1 MANITEPQLTYRVA
15 GGSPLTHD
23 QMNNNFRSLVY
34 SSSVSPDGEQLRL
47 HYDIVGGYCDTIN
60 LNGGSGGLSVTPNT
74 AYQIVTTTGT
84 AGSLQSEGNFKFDGS
99 LLTLAGTFSINDGEE
114 NIIIG
119 ASAGGSIASGENTI
133 IGHQAGNSLTSGVY
147 NTVLGHTAFIA
158 GTTATRTVALG
169 NSSLESLVTGLCNVG
184 IGYLA
189 GSNLANGSGNI
200 YIGDSAGPTSAVDQS
215 NKLYINNSESD
226 TPLILGDFSTGQ
238 VTFNSQV
245 SASVF
250 SGSYYGDGSNLTGVT
265 ATAEWDGSIDGD
277 VSITGSLIVSGTNV
291 TVDFTNVESISG
303 SLFSGSF
310 VGDGSLLTGVQAEA
324 FPYTGS
330 AIISGSLLVENST
343 ILSGSTTVSGSFT
356 VHGPSDLNGEVTADR
371 NIVIR
376 NGNTSGFTD
385 SNIGIGSRALL
396 FGGTRTYSSGNVVYS
411 TANIAIGYSALSGRR
426 YSSFS
431 NSTGRYDSNSSTN
444 FTYNTAIGYYS
455 QGSSCIIGT
464 ANTSLGTFALF
475 NGGIGYNTAIGAF
488 AIMSCNRRSQHS
500 SGVGYSSLR
509 YIDCGIGNTAFG
521 SYSLNSLNNGSQN
534 LAVGYQALRNL
545 KANTT
550 GTGNTIQYS
559 NLPVNNTGIGTSA
572 GICSTNGSGN
582 VYIGACAGPSIQ
594 TVESNKLYINN
605 AASANPLILG
615 DFSTGH
621 VTINSTV
628 SASIF
633 SGSFIGN
640 GSGLTGVTGEW
651 DGSRNGDGE
660 ITGSFTVSG
669 SDVTVDFTNTLAISG
684 STFSGSFVGDGSG
697 LTGVTVGE
705 WDGSRNGDANITGS
719 LIVSGALDVSSTITL
734 GSTGYPG
741 SPGVELIHFH
751 SSSLS
756 GTHTIFDFTIG
767 GNGYTGFKAD
777 YTLNT
782 ETEDEK
788 KVGTL
793 LGAWDQA
800 GGETLNDAHT
810 VASGNILG
818 TSFSI
823 DSNGSNALL
832 KLDASTGT
840 YNVNM
845 LITAFKRQV

>member
-15 GGSPLTHD
+15 GGNPLTHD

-47 HYDIVGGYCDTIN
+47 HYDIVGGYCHCIP

-74 AYQIVTTTGT
+74 VCQIVTTTGT
-84 AGSLQSEGNFKFDGS
+84 AGSLQSESDFKFGNN
-99 LLTLAGTFSINDGEE
+99 LLDLTGTFSINDGEE

-119 ASAGGSIASGENTI
+119 ASAGGDVPSGRNTSIGIN
-133 IGHQAGNSLTSGVY
+133 AGNAISNGLY
-147 NTVLGHTAFIA
+147 NTAVGYGALLKA
-158 GTTATRTVALG
+158 TTSQKSVGIGYGALSNLITG
-169 NSSLESLVTGLCNVG
+169 NCNVG
-184 IGYLA
+184 IGNSVGA
-189 GSNLANGSGNI
+189 KVEGGDSNVL
-200 YIGDSAGPTSAVDQS
+200 IGESAGPTAVGSIS

-226 TPLILGDFSTGQ
+226 TPLILGDFSTQ
-238 VTFNSQV
+238 QIT
-245 SASVF
+245 F
-250 SGSYYGDGSNLTGVT
+250 SGGVTGSSFTGSFVGDGSGLTGVT

-277 VSITGSLIVSGTNV
+277 VSITGSLIVSGSDV

-303 SLFSGSF
+303 SIFSGSF
-310 VGDGSLLTGVQAEA
+310 VGDGSLLTGVQAET

-330 AIISGSLLVENST
+330 AIISGSLLVEDST

-356 VHGPSDLNGEVTADR
+356 VHGPSDLNGEVIADR

-376 NGNTSGFTD
+376 NGNTDGFTPL
-385 SNIGIGSRALL
+385 NIGIGERALQ
-396 FGGTRTYSSGNVVYS
+396 FGGTRTFSSGAVVYS
-411 TANIAIGYSALSGRR
+411 TANIAIGSNALGGRR
-426 YSSFS
+426 YDTFS
-431 NSTGRYDSNSSTN
+431 NSSGMYDSNSSRD
-444 FTYNTAIGYYS
+444 FCFNTAIGFYS
-455 QGSSCIIGT
+455 QASSCIVGIS
-464 ANTSLGTFALF
+464 NTSLGSYALYK
-475 NGGIGYNTAIGAF
+475 GGIGYNTAIGAF

-521 SYSLNSLNNGSQN
+521 SFSLNSLNNGSQN
-534 LAVGYQALRNL
+534 LAVGFQALRYL

-572 GICSTNGSGN
+572 GICSRNGSGN

-594 TVESNKLYINN
+594 TEESNKLYINN

-621 VTINSTV
+621 VTIHSTV
-628 SASIF
+628 SASVF

-640 GSGLTGVTGEW
+640 GSGLTDIEW

-697 LTGVTVGE
+697 LTGITAGE
-705 WDGSRNGDANITGS
+705 WDGTRNGDAEITGS
-719 LIVSGALDVSSTITL
+719 LIVSGALDVSNTITL

-782 ETEDEK
+782 ESEDEK

-793 LGAWDQA
+793 LGAWDQSTGA
-800 GGETLNDAHT
+800 TINDAHT
-810 VASGNILG
+810 VATGNILG

-823 DSNGSNALL
+823 DSDGSNALL

>member
-1 MANITEPQLTYRVA
+1 MATPGITYRSQT
-15 GGSPLTHD
+15 GNTPLTHT
-23 QMNNNFRSLVY
+23 QMDNNFRSLVY
-34 SSSVSPDGEQLRL
+34 SSSIHDNGDYLRL
-47 HYDIVGGYCDTIN
+47 HYDVQGGHYDEIA
-60 LNGGSGGLSVTPNT
+60 LNAGSGGITVNGNVDNRILT
-74 AYQIVTTTGT
+74 ATGN
-84 AGSLQSEGNFKFDGS
+84 ADIQGENNFTFDGS
-99 LLTLAGTFSINDGEE
+99 ALTLTGTFSINDGEE

-119 ASAGGSIASGENTI
+119 ASAGGSITSGENTI
-133 IGHQAGNSLTSGVY
+133 IGHQAGLDLTSGIY
-147 NTVLGHTAFIA
+147 NTVLGHTALVSA
-158 GTTATRTVALG
+158 TTATRTVALG
-169 NSSLESLVTGLCNVG
+169 NSSLESLVTGVCNVG

-200 YIGDSAGPTSAVDQS
+200 YIGDSAGPTTAVEQY
-215 NKLYINNSESD
+215 NKLYINNSVSD
-226 TPLILGDFSTGQ
+226 TPLILGDFSTGH
-238 VTFNSQV
+238 VTINSTV

-277 VSITGSLIVSGTNV
+277 VSITGSLIVSGSDV

-303 SLFSGSF
+303 SIFSGSF
-310 VGDGSLLTGVQAEA
+310 VGDGSLLTGITAEA

-356 VHGPSDLNGEVTADR
+356 VHGPSDLNGVVTADQ
-371 NIVIR
+371 NITIT
-376 NGNTSGFTD
+376 NGNTDGFNSTNTGVGRD
-385 SNIGIGSRALL
+385 TLLNGGIQTLANGIVRYSCQNVAL
-396 FGGTRTYSSGNVVYS
+396 GHYT
-411 TANIAIGYSALSGRR
+411 LSGKRF
-426 YSSFS
+426 SS
-431 NSTGRYDSNSSTN
+431 YDNTAGTYNQDTSTN
-444 FTYNTAIGYYS
+444 FCNNTAIGYQS
-455 QGSSCIIGT
+455 QQINIGNS
-464 ANTSLGTFALF
+464 NTSLGYKALF
-475 NGGIGYNTAIGAF
+475 YGGIGSNVAIGAQAMLGPNRRGIRNTAVGTLSLHIIDCGYDNTALGVYSLKKLNKGNRNVSIGACSLYNIKATTTGTGATIQYDDVPGYNTAVGA
-488 AIMSCNRRSQHS
+488 
-500 SGVGYSSLR
+500 
-509 YIDCGIGNTAFG
+509 
-521 SYSLNSLNNGSQN
+521 
-534 LAVGYQALRNL
+534 
-545 KANTT
+545 
-550 GTGNTIQYS
+550 
-559 NLPVNNTGIGTSA
+559 SA
-572 GICSTNGSGN
+572 GFNNTNGSYN
-582 VYIGACAGPSIQ
+582 VYIGHLAGPSSP
-594 TVESNKLYINN
+594 TSETAKLYINYT
-605 AASANPLILG
+605 SGTPLIGG
-615 DFSTGH
+615 DFSTRV
-621 VTINSTV
+621 VTIDNCLKV
-628 SASIF
+628 AQA

-669 SDVTVDFTNTLAISG
+669 SDVTVDFTNTLSISG

-697 LTGVTVGE
+697 LTGITAGE
-705 WDGSRNGDANITGS
+705 WDGTRNGDANITGS

-756 GTHTIFDFTIG
+756 GTHTIFDFAIG
-767 GNGYTGFKAD
+767 GSGYTGFKAD

-782 ETEDEK
+782 ESEDEK

-793 LGAWDQA
+793 LGAWDQSS
-800 GGETLNDAHT
+800 GTTINDSHT
-810 VASGNILG
+810 TATGNILG

-823 DSNGSNALL
+823 DSDGSNALL

>member
-47 HYDIVGGYCDTIN
+47 HYDIVGGYCHCIP

-74 AYQIVTTTGT
+74 VCQIVTTTGT
-84 AGSLQSEGNFKFDGS
+84 AGSLQSESDFKFGNN
-99 LLTLAGTFSINDGEE
+99 LLDLTGTFSINDGEE

-133 IGHQAGNSLTSGVY
+133 IGHQAGCSHTSGLL
-147 NTVLGHTAFIA
+147 NTVLGHTALVSA
-158 GTTATRTVALG
+158 TTATRTVALG
-169 NSSLESLVTGLCNVG
+169 NSSLESLVIGLCNVG

-189 GSNLANGSGNI
+189 GRNLANGSGNI
-200 YIGDSAGPTSAVDQS
+200 YIGDSAGPASAVDQC

-226 TPLILGDFSTGQ
+226 TPLILGDFSTQ
-238 VTFNSQV
+238 QIT
-245 SASVF
+245 F
-250 SGSYYGDGSNLTGVT
+250 SGGVTGSSFTGSFVGDGSGLTGVT

-277 VSITGSLIVSGTNV
+277 VSITGSLIVSGSDV

-303 SLFSGSF
+303 SIFSGSF
-310 VGDGSLLTGVQAEA
+310 VGDGSLLTGITAEA

-356 VHGPSDLNGEVTADR
+356 VHGPSDLNGVVTADR
-371 NIVIR
+371 NIEIR
-376 NGNTSGFTD
+376 NGNTDGFDSTNTGVGRSTLLNGGIQTLSNGTVRYSCQNVALGHYTLSGKRFSSYDNIAGTYD
-385 SNIGIGSRALL
+385 QNTSTNFCNNTAIGYQSQQINIGNSNTSLGHKALYYGGIGS
-396 FGGTRTYSSGNVVYS
+396 NV
-411 TANIAIGYSALSGRR
+411 AIGAQAMLGPNRRGLRNTAVGTLSLTAIDCGYDNTALGMCSLRSLNKGHRNV
-426 YSSFS
+426 SIGS
-431 NSTGRYDSNSSTN
+431 NSLYNIKATTTGTGATIQYTN
-444 FTYNTAIGYYS
+444 LPEYNTAIGHE
-455 QGSSCIIGT
+455 
-464 ANTSLGTFALF
+464 A
-475 NGGIGYNTAIGAF
+475 GY
-488 AIMSCNRRSQHS
+488 
-500 SGVGYSSLR
+500 
-509 YIDCGIGNTAFG
+509 
-521 SYSLNSLNNGSQN
+521 
-534 LAVGYQALRNL
+534 RN
-545 KANTT
+545 
-550 GTGNTIQYS
+550 
-559 NLPVNNTGIGTSA
+559 
-572 GICSTNGSGN
+572 TNGSFN
-582 VYIGACAGPSIQ
+582 VYIGHQAGPSSL
-594 TVESNKLYINN
+594 TSENAKLYINYT
-605 AASANPLILG
+605 SGTPLIGG
-615 DFSTGH
+615 DFDSRV
-621 VTINSTV
+621 VTIDNCLKV
-628 SASIF
+628 AEA

-697 LTGVTVGE
+697 LTGITAGE
-705 WDGSRNGDANITGS
+705 WDGTRNGDAEITGS
-719 LIVSGALDVSSTITL
+719 LIVSGALDVSNTLTL

-756 GTHTIFDFTIG
+756 GTHTIFDFVIG

-782 ETEDEK
+782 ESEDEK

-793 LGAWDQA
+793 LGAWDQSSGA
-800 GGETLNDAHT
+800 TINDAHT
-810 VASGNILG
+810 VATGNILE

-823 DSNGSNALL
+823 DSDGSNALL

>member
-1 MANITEPQLTYRVA
+1 MANITEPQLTYRES
-15 GGSPLTHD
+15 GGSALTHD

-47 HYDIVGGYCDTIN
+47 HYDIVGGYCHTIA

-74 AYQIVTTTGT
+74 AYQIVTTTGI
-84 AGSLQSEGNFKFDGS
+84 AGSLQSESDFKFDGS
-99 LLTLAGTFSINDGEE
+99 LLTLTGTFSINDGEE

-119 ASAGGSIASGENTI
+119 ENAGGDIPSGENTI
-133 IGHQAGNSLTSGVY
+133 IGHLAGCSLTSGVY
-147 NTVLGHTAFIA
+147 NAVLGHTALVSA
-158 GTTATRTVALG
+158 TTATRTVALG
-169 NSSLESLVTGLCNVG
+169 NSSLESLVTGLRNVG

-200 YIGDSAGPTSAVDQS
+200 YIGDSAGPATTVNQC
-215 NKLYINNSESD
+215 NKLYINNRQSD
-226 TPLILGDFSTGQ
+226 TPLILGDFSSGQ

-250 SGSYYGDGSNLTGVT
+250 SGSFYGDGSNLTGLT

-277 VSITGSLIVSGTNV
+277 VSITGSLIVSGTAV

-303 SLFSGSF
+303 SIFSGSF

-356 VHGPSDLNGEVTADR
+356 VHGPSDLNGEVTVDR

-376 NGNTSGFTD
+376 NGNTDGFT
-385 SNIGIGSRALL
+385 SQNIGIGERALQ
-396 FGGTRTYSSGNVVYS
+396 FGGTCIYSSGTVQYSSGN
-411 TANIAIGYSALSGRR
+411 IAIGCSTLSGRR
-426 YSSFS
+426 YSGYSFS
-431 NSTGRYDSNSSTN
+431 SGTYNGSSRN
-444 FTYNTAIGYYS
+444 FTYNTAIGHYS
-455 QGSSCIIGT
+455 QGHYCIVGT
-464 ANTSLGTFALF
+464 SNTSLGAFSLYR
-475 NGGIGYNTAIGAF
+475 GGYGYNTAIGAF
-488 AIMSCNRRSQHS
+488 AMQSPNRRSQQTTAVGFS
-500 SGVGYSSLR
+500 SMRS
-509 YIDCGIGNTAFG
+509 IDYGTGNTAFG
-521 SYSLNSLNNGSQN
+521 SYSLSSLNSGNSN
-534 LAVGYQALRNL
+534 VAIGYQALRYL
-545 KANTT
+545 KAETS
-550 GTGNTIQYS
+550 GTGNTIGYG
-559 NLPVNNTGIGTSA
+559 NTPVNNTGIGNKA
-572 GICSTNGSGN
+572 GICLTNGTGN
-582 VYIGACAGPSIQ
+582 VYIGALAGPSTP

-605 AASANPLILG
+605 VASVNPLILG
-615 DFSTGH
+615 NFSTGH

-633 SGSFIGN
+633 SGSFIGD
-640 GSGLTGVTGEW
+640 GSGLTNIEW

-697 LTGVTVGE
+697 LTGITAGE

-719 LIVSGALDVSSTITL
+719 LIVSGALDVSNNITL

-756 GTHTIFDFTIG
+756 GTHTIFDFAIG
-767 GNGYTGFKAD
+767 GSGYTGFKAD

-782 ETEDEK
+782 ETENEK

-793 LGAWDQA
+793 LGAWDQSS
-800 GGETLNDAHT
+800 GTTINDSHT
-810 VASGNILG
+810 VATGNILG

-823 DSNGSNALL
+823 DSDGSNALL